1 MLKTVLIVGV
11 LALGAVLLFACRAS
25 AADLPPTGKNSP
37 LEFILKANDG
47 SDHPLA
53 QYRGKV
59 VLLVNTASKC
69 GYTKQYAGLQALW
82 TTYKD
87 RGLVVIG
94 IPSDNFMGQEFAT
107 DAEVATFCQKNFG
120 VTFPLMAKV
129 DVKGDKQ
136 IPLYTYLTNE
146 GPKHAKIS
154 WNFNKFLV
162 GRDGQVI
169 EYYGS
174 GVAPEDKAFIA
185 QVEAALAVAAPA
197 SAAPKVSTG
206 TEETKK

>member
-1 MLKTVLIVGV
+1 MLKTILVISA
-11 LALGAVLLFACRAS
+11 LALGAVLLFACRSS
-25 AADLPPTGKNSP
+25 AADLPATGKSSP
-37 LEFILKANDG
+37 LDFTLKANDG
-47 SDHPLA
+47 TEQALA

-69 GYTKQYAGLQALW
+69 GYTKQYAGLQTLW
-82 TTYKD
+82 TTYQA

-94 IPSDNFMGQEFAT
+94 IPSDNFMGQEFGT
-107 DAEVATFCQKNFG
+107 DAEVAAFCQKNFG

-129 DVKGDKQ
+129 DVKGDTQ
-136 IPLYTYLTNE
+136 APLYTYLTKE
-146 GPKHAKIS
+146 SPKPGKIS

-169 EYYGS
+169 ERYGS
-174 GVAPEDKAFIA
+174 GTAPDEAAFVAQI
-185 QVEAALAVAAPA
+185 EAALAIP
-197 SAAPKVSTG
+197 APKDLTG